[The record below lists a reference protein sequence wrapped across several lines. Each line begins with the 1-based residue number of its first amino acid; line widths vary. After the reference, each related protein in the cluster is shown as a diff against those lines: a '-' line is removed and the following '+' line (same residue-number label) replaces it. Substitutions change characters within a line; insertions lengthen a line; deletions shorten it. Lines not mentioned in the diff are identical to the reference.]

1 MRPQSDFAGVA
12 ELACSGQ
19 VWTCRSSLQRRRQTW
34 ISNVAPVATSAM
46 PVEEPQ
52 RRHDHVC
59 TAIAA
64 GLGKRENLYGNAAGI
79 RDRGRAPPPFLI
91 GDLSIQR
98 SKSLPK
104 KKGETLPVTSGTA
117 RQHSSG
123 CRSSGCSIQANEPT
137 ASPPHTGLRRR
148 CDPKSRIGLP
158 TR

>member
-59 TAIAA
+59 TAMQPGSENVRTCTVMPRAYATGA
-64 GLGKRENLYGNAAGI
+64 GRHL
-79 RDRGRAPPPFLI
+79 
-91 GDLSIQR
+91 LS
-98 SKSLPK
+98 
-104 KKGETLPVTSGTA
+104 
-117 RQHSSG
+117 
-123 CRSSGCSIQANEPT
+123 
-137 ASPPHTGLRRR
+137 
-148 CDPKSRIGLP
+148 
-158 TR
+158 